1 MDKTMTQGR
10 FWRRAAALCGAAF
23 MLLLAACSTPP
34 AFQVSEPTARVGTVI
49 SITQDT
55 VQNVHTGVGG
65 IGGALIGGGIGS
77 LFGGGSGQTVATVIG
92 AAGGAY
98 LGSQAAQ
105 RSQTFVWRIGVR
117 YDDGSVATVQQ
128 TTAPA
133 LRIGDR
139 VRVTN
144 TGIEL
149 LK

>member
-1 MDKTMTQGR
+1 
-10 FWRRAAALCGAAF
+10 
-23 MLLLAACSTPP
+23 
-34 AFQVSEPTARVGTVI
+34 V
-49 SITQDT
+49 
-55 VQNVHTGVGG
+55 
-65 IGGALIGGGIGS
+65 
-77 LFGGGSGQTVATVIG
+77 
-92 AAGGAY
+92 
-98 LGSQAAQ
+98 GSQAAQ
-105 RSQTFVWRIGVR
+105 RNQTFVWRIGVR

>member
-1 MDKTMTQGR
+1 MTR
-10 FWRRAAALCGAAF
+10 SPFWRRAATSSIVAF
-23 MLLLAACSTPP
+23 SLLLAACAAPP

-55 VQNVHTGVGG
+55 VQNVNSAVGG

-98 LGSQAAQ
+98 AGSQAAQ